1 MQQHLS
7 VDGHKEWAGIGSM
20 LKITTYKAF
29 GSTTTLT
36 TTAIARYN
44 TQDDGEHRR
53 C

>member
-29 GSTTTLT
+29 GLTTTLT